1 MTIRGGTALTAA
13 HLATALVAAA
23 RVRGVDPLA
32 IYAGTT
38 ASRRVRMLAAAA
50 CVARLGVT
58 RTAIAPMFKI
68 ASQELAPSM
77 LAKAEVTPDQL
88 LDVAEALQVAGL
100 ADLPEGQSPSPQPA
114 AAQTT
119 PARKPVAVQDAP
131 RPAPAAPRP
140 GPSVAPAAPV
150 KAARPAR
157 KVSRPDRQSYEA
169 ARPPAGRRASTVSR
183 LKPVSPRIATW
194 ASHFLEA
201 GWDDGEVAE
210 LFDVCPV
217 ELLNTLDPVE
227 VRV

>member
-1 MTIRGGTALTAA
+1 M
-13 HLATALVAAA
+13 ATALVAAA

-58 RTAIAPMFKI
+58 RTAIAPMFRI

-77 LAKAEVTPDQL
+77 LAKAEITPDQL

-100 ADLPEGQSPSPQPA
+100 ADLPKGQTPSPQPA
-114 AAQTT
+114 AAQVS
-119 PARKPVAVQDAP
+119 PVRKPVAVQDAP
-131 RPAPAAPRP
+131 RSAPTAPRP
-140 GPSVAPAAPV
+140 GPA
-150 KAARPAR
+150 
-157 KVSRPDRQSYEA
+157 RQSYEA
-169 ARPPAGRRASTVSR
+169 ARPPAGRRASAVSR

>member
-1 MTIRGGTALTAA
+1 MTTLGGMLTAA
-13 HLATALVAAA
+13 HMATALVAAA

-50 CVARLGVT
+50 CVARLQVT

-77 LAKAEVTPDQL
+77 LAKADITPDQL
-88 LDVAEALQVAGL
+88 LDVSEALQVAGL
-100 ADLPEGQSPSPQPA
+100 AELPKGTTPSPQPA
-114 AAQTT
+114 AAQVH
-119 PARKPVAVQDAP
+119 PARKPVVVQDAAGEAP
-131 RPAPAAPRP
+131 SSPCHGQSPAPASA
-140 GPSVAPAAPV
+140 V
-150 KAARPAR
+150 KASRPTR
-157 KVSRPDRQSYEA
+157 KVSRPDRRSYEA
-169 ARPPAGRRASTVSR
+169 ARPSAGRRAGTVSR
-183 LKPVSPRIATW
+183 LKPVSPRIASW

-217 ELLNTLDPVE
+217 DLLNTLDPVE
-227 VRV
+227 VRA